1 MYLYI
6 HKYYFTWC
14 QIEIKIN
21 NNDDD
26 DDNLIMIILISK
38 MELFAKVVDNL
49 KPLTVFAKNSILD
62 I

>member
-1 MYLYI
+1 MDLYI

-21 NNDDD
+21 NDD
-26 DDNLIMIILISK
+26 DDNLIMIILMSK
-38 MELFAKVVDNL
+38 MELFAKIVDNI
-49 KPLTVFAKNSILD
+49 KPLTVFAKNSIVD

>member
-21 NNDDD
+21 NDD
-26 DDNLIMIILISK
+26 DDNLIMIILMSK
-38 MELFAKVVDNL
+38 MELFAKIVDNL